1 MGAICLTSPV
11 LAATSETCHFV
22 GYAVR
27 HIADM
32 DADNPLASLKAVS
45 CTYRIV
51 LRRRAG
57 QKVLSLRTVTGRDER
72 NTMPRSTLA

>member
-1 MGAICLTSPV
+1 MA
-11 LAATSETCHFV
+11 
-22 GYAVR
+22 
-27 HIADM
+27 
-32 DADNPLASLKAVS
+32 ADNPLASLKAVS